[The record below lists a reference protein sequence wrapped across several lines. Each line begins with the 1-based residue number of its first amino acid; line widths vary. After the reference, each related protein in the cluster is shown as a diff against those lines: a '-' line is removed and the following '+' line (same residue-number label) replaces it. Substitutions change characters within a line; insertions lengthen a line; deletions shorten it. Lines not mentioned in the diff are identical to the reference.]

1 MKTLLNKRFPD
12 ISTWIG
18 LAAIIVLAVGFSV
31 ANPSFGKAD
40 NISNILTDI
49 SPLLLMASGV
59 TFIIIVGSTDL
70 SIGAVCSFA
79 SILFVRYAENIG
91 LAAYVLVAVVGLVS
105 GLVIG
110 ILQAQFK
117 VPSFIASLGMM
128 SIWESMALVFSNSGT
143 IQLNPKLWYTV
154 DWLSLKVSVIPVV
167 FLVAL
172 LFAALYLFIQHG
184 TRIGKYVFSIGAN
197 ERAAWMVGVPVK
209 KVKIVCFGAAG
220 VCYALGGV
228 MFVAKMVSGSPN
240 VGDNYTLLSIAAVAL
255 GGTSMAGGKGS
266 VVKTLIGVAVVMIVR
281 NGMTVTGIDSFWQK
295 IVYGAII
302 IIAAYLTA
310 DHTNKEQIIK

>member
-1 MKTLLNKRFPD
+1 MKILIKKKLPD

-18 LAAIIVLAVGFSV
+18 LAAIVSLIVLFS
-31 ANPSFGKAD
+31 AMNSSFGKAD

-59 TFIIIVGSTDL
+59 TFIIVVGSTDL
-70 SIGAVCSFA
+70 SIGAVCSLS
-79 SILFVRYAENIG
+79 SILFVRYAEHIG
-91 LAAYVLVAVVGLVS
+91 LGAYVLIAAAGLIS

-110 ILQAQFK
+110 ILQARFK

-128 SIWESMALVFSNSGT
+128 SIWESLALVFSNSGT

-154 DWLSLKVSVIPVV
+154 DWMSAKISIIPVV
-167 FLVAL
+167 FLAAL
-172 LFAALYLFIQHG
+172 LIVFIYLLIQHS
-184 TRIGKYVFSIGAN
+184 TRIGKYVYAIGAN
-197 ERAAWMVGVPVK
+197 ERAAWMAGVPVE
-209 KVKIVCFGAAG
+209 KVKIACFGAAG

-228 MFVAKMVSGSPN
+228 IFVAKMVSGSPN

-255 GGTSMAGGKGS
+255 GGTSMAGGRGS
-266 VVKTLIGVAVVMIVR
+266 VVKTMIGVAVVMIVR
-281 NGMTVTGIDSFWQK
+281 NGMTVTGVDSFWQK
-295 IVYGAII
+295 IVYGMII